1 MSISDN
7 IVDREIL
14 DFGMDDITGIYELVW
29 SVSTAFPSASIAE
42 KYDAADRR
50 VRELICGGHIRLV
63 RRFSGEHERIEP
75 VHDADID
82 AVLRSP
88 TVWYPSD
95 LSAESSQVSYET
107 TDSGARL
114 YEQIYERCKTVA

>member
-1 MSISDN
+1 MNISDD

-14 DFGMDDITGIYELVW
+14 DFGMDDITGIYEIIW
-29 SVSTAFPSASIAE
+29 SISTAFPSASITE

-50 VRELICGGHIRLV
+50 VRELIRGGHIRLV
-63 RRFSGEHERIEP
+63 RRFSGEHERVEP

-88 TVWYPSD
+88 TAWYPSD